1 MSRQQFT
8 LDEQQFTL
16 DEQQLTALKDLPA
29 DDHGNETLPRPS
41 LGHNQ
46 YQHKDHAGASPV
58 KSHIKHTTDSEN
70 GGKLTLWRVWHRIHR
85 VLILVCAFLYITK
98 CIQATSETFDLLVGK
113 TLLQPQS
120 PPFTQPNLAKAIG
133 TTTLR
138 ESLLV
143 KTMLQDDTTPR
154 NNTLFLTATGYS
166 FTQCPALSPIIERI
180 YNDAFMRSLY
190 TALVSQVSYELTFL
204 DSNEIELVLPVVDC
218 SSPLMK
224 LAYGTVGSF
233 FFVVR
238 NRDGD
243 HVSMLSVLLSNQDYK
258 ILSQTGGGPAAV
270 ATLTFISNFRA
281 SDDVPVDHHFV
292 ISLGYP
298 FEQFNFRAASYL
310 STTDDG
316 SWQLRM
322 IPATDRKEVYKVVET
337 ASHAGFYIK
346 AATEQSNIN
355 SYIWGLPSNPI
366 DAITTWRL
374 STKARLRNSWA
385 WVHLLQLL
393 LVIALLSNLFI
404 LLLISARR
412 LAQRKLW
419 IGDAFVTVYD
429 TLHLRVVLTL
439 ISWYMDEFWTVHEF
453 CLSDASTLIG
463 LEEITIF
470 PHVLEADLRSI
481 YVSLCGVL
489 GILFRERVDPVLGL
503 VTFEFGFA
511 YRHGILKL
519 FPSLISKV
527 QAHAYNQYMSGLA
540 TGNKYQQLVSP
551 MYFWTARRLG
561 SRSLSFVVTMLF
573 PVFTGLLVVI
583 AWIMAR
589 KIYRHFYPDLIHVQ
603 HSRLGT
609 GTPSVS
615 GNEET
620 LLALERKLT
629 VFELAT
635 GAELRRRF
643 GFLSDYENCKFIKG
657 VKHASADGIYG
668 NGFVIANGKFLMQTE
683 DFWAILIMK
692 VLHVRYQN
700 IYVYELE
707 GTTVKQTARLVYPQ
721 TLTWT
726 DLFSLG
732 ITRLS

>member
-1 MSRQQFT
+1 M
-8 LDEQQFTL
+8 L
-16 DEQQLTALKDLPA
+16 DEQQLTTLKDFPIAA
-29 DDHGNETLPRPS
+29 DGPDTEALPRPS
-41 LGHNQ
+41 HGHNQ
-46 YQHKDHAGASPV
+46 HNHHNGAASV
-58 KSHIKHTTDSEN
+58 KSHIKHTTDTEN
-70 GGKLTLWRVWHRIHR
+70 GGKLTQRRVWHHIHR
-85 VLILVCAFLYITK
+85 VLILVCAILYIAK
-98 CIQATSETFDLLVGK
+98 CIQATSETFDLPVGK
-113 TLLQPQS
+113 AVSPAAS
-120 PPFTQPNLAKAIG
+120 PPFTLPNLAEAIG

-138 ESLLV
+138 ESPLV
-143 KTMLQDDTTPR
+143 QTMLQAIR
-154 NNTLFLTATGYS
+154 RRGTARCFS
-166 FTQCPALSPIIERI
+166 QRRARI
-180 YNDAFMRSLY
+180 YNDAFLRSLY

-204 DSNEIELVLPVVDC
+204 HSDEIELVLPVMDC
-218 SSPLMK
+218 ANPFMEF
-224 LAYGTVGSF
+224 AYGAASSF

-243 HVSMLSVLLSNQDYK
+243 HVSMLSVMLSNQDYK
-258 ILSQTGGGPAAV
+258 ILSQTGDGPAAV
-270 ATLTFISNFRA
+270 ATLTFISNLRA
-281 SDDVPVDHHFV
+281 SDNAPVDHHFA

-310 STTDDG
+310 STTEYG
-316 SWQLRM
+316 SWRLRV

-337 ASHAGFYIK
+337 ASRSGFYIK
-346 AATEQSNIN
+346 AITEQSNVN
-355 SYIWGLPSNPI
+355 AHIWNLPSDPI
-366 DAITTWRL
+366 DAITT
-374 STKARLRNSWA
+374 SQASIKTGLRNSWA

-393 LVIALLSNLFI
+393 LVIVLLSNLVI

-419 IGDAFVTVYD
+419 IGDAFVAVYG
-429 TLHLRVVLTL
+429 TLHLRGVLIL
-439 ISWYMDEFWTVHEF
+439 ASWYMDEFWTVHEF
-453 CLSDASTLIG
+453 CLSDTHTLIG
-463 LEEITIF
+463 LEEIPIL

-481 YVSLCGVL
+481 YVSLCGAL
-489 GILFRERVDPVLGL
+489 GILLRERIDPVLGL

-511 YRHGILKL
+511 NRHGILKL
-519 FPSLISKV
+519 FPPLITKV
-527 QAHAYNQYMSGLA
+527 QSHANDQYTSGLA

-573 PVFTGLLVVI
+573 PVFAGLLVVI
-583 AWIMAR
+583 AWIIAR

-609 GTPSVS
+609 GTSAVS
-615 GNEET
+615 GNEGA

-629 VFELAT
+629 IFELAT
-635 GAELRRRF
+635 GAELQRRF

-668 NGFVIANGKFLMQTE
+668 NGFVIASGKFLMQTE
-683 DFWAILIMK
+683 DFWAIVIMK
-692 VLHVRYQN
+692 VLRVRYQS
-700 IYVYELE
+700 IYVHELE

-732 ITRLS
+732 ITTLS